1 MSSIPWAPAVAT
13 SVGSF
18 PGTSPLETARIVA
31 GELPDFVHVAELPAR
46 GPGADMIG
54 RTGGMLTAVASNL
67 ALETT
72 PQGWRFAPGMGKQMR
87 HAQSFL
93 GEDLDAL
100 EEIALGFSGPVKCQV
115 VGPWTLAASIEL
127 RTGERALRDLSAVSD
142 IAAALAEA
150 VRMQVADLR
159 RRMPRASSIVVQVD
173 EPSLPAVLAGRI
185 GTASGLSS
193 YRAVDVQV
201 AERELG
207 RVFAAAGDMGA
218 IAGIH
223 CCAKDAPIDLV
234 RAAGAQFVSLDFT
247 LLEDEPIQDDA
258 LGRSWESGMGI
269 LAGCVP
275 GTSNDSI
282 GDARASAPLRNVLH
296 RIGFDDAVWLEQV
309 AITPACGLAGA
320 SPTWAIA
327 ALRACAAV
335 GRVVKNDDRE
345 DEEPEERRRGS
356 R

>member
-1 MSSIPWAPAVAT
+1 
-13 SVGSF
+13 
-18 PGTSPLETARIVA
+18 
-31 GELPDFVHVAELPAR
+31 
-46 GPGADMIG
+46 MIG

-72 PQGWRFAPGMGKQMR
+72 PQGWRFAPGLGKQMR
-87 HAQSFL
+87 QAQSFL

-100 EEIALGFSGPVKCQV
+100 EEISIDYSGPVKCQV

-127 RTGERALRDLSAVSD
+127 RTGERALRDLAAVSD

-150 VRMQVADLR
+150 VCMHVADLR
-159 RRMPRASSIVVQVD
+159 RRMPRASSIVVQLD

-193 YRAVDVQV
+193 YRAVDSQ
-201 AERELG
+201 AAQRELG
-207 RVFAAAGDMGA
+207 RVFNAATEVGAVAGL
-218 IAGIH
+218 H
-223 CCAKDAPIDLV
+223 CCASDAPIDVV

-247 LLEDEPIQDDA
+247 WLEDEPPQDDA
-258 LGRSWESGMGI
+258 LGRAWESGMGI

-275 GTSNDSI
+275 TASNEAI

-296 RIGFDDAVWLEQV
+296 RIGLDDPVWLNQV
-309 AITPACGLAGA
+309 AITPACGLAWA
-320 SPTWAIA
+320 SPSWAID
-327 ALRACAAV
+327 ALRACVAV

-345 DEEPEERRRGS
+345 DEEPDDRRKGR

>member
-1 MSSIPWAPAVAT
+1 MTTVPWAPAAAT

-18 PGTSPLETARIVA
+18 PGTSSLETARIVA

-46 GPGADMIG
+46 GPGSDMIG

-72 PQGWRFAPGMGKQMR
+72 PQGWRFAPGLGKQMR
-87 HAQSFL
+87 QAQSFL

-100 EEIALGFSGPVKCQV
+100 EEESFGYTGPVKCQV

-127 RTGERALRDLSAVSD
+127 RTGERALRDPSAVTD
-142 IAAALAEA
+142 IAEALGEA
-150 VRMQVADLR
+150 VRSHVADLR
-159 RRMPRASSIVVQVD
+159 RRMPGASSIVVQID

-193 YRAVDVQV
+193 YHEVDVQV

-207 RVFAAAGDMGA
+207 RVFGAAADLGA
-218 IAGIH
+218 FAGLH
-223 CCAKDAPIDLV
+223 CCASDVPIDVV
-234 RAAGAQFVSLDFT
+234 RAAGARFVSLDFT
-247 LLEDEPIQDDA
+247 VLERDPLLDDA
-258 LGRSWESGMGI
+258 LGRAWESGLGI

-275 GTSNDSI
+275 TVSGEAL
-282 GDARASAPLRNVLH
+282 GDARASAPLRAVLH
-296 RIGFDDAVWLEQV
+296 RIGFDDPVWLDQV
-309 AITPACGLAGA
+309 AVTPACGLA
-320 SPTWAIA
+320 WADPSWVLPS
-327 ALRACAAV
+327 LRACTAV
-335 GRVVKNDDRE
+335 GRIVKDD
-345 DEEPEERRRGS
+345 DAEEPEDRRKGR

>member
-1 MSSIPWAPAVAT
+1 MTSIPWTPAVAT

-18 PGTSPLETARIVA
+18 PGTSPLETARIVV

-72 PQGWRFAPGMGKQMR
+72 PQGWRFAPGLGKQMR
-87 HAQSFL
+87 QAQSFL
-93 GEDLDAL
+93 SEDLDTL
-100 EEIALGFSGPVKCQV
+100 EEIALDYSGPVKCQV

-127 RTGERALRDLSAVSD
+127 RTGERALRDPSAVSD

-150 VRMQVADLR
+150 VRTQVVDLR
-159 RRMPRASSIVVQVD
+159 RRMPRASSIVVQLD

-193 YRAVDVQV
+193 YRAVDAQV

-207 RVFAAAGDMGA
+207 RVFAAAGEVGA
-218 IAGIH
+218 IAGVH
-223 CCAKDAPIDLV
+223 CCASDAPIDLV
-234 RAAGAQFVSLDFT
+234 RAAGAHFVSLDFT
-247 LLEDEPIQDDA
+247 WLEYEAIQDDA
-258 LGRSWESGMGI
+258 LGRAWEAGLGI

-275 GTSNDSI
+275 TSSNEAM

-296 RIGFDDAVWLEQV
+296 RIGFDDPVWLDQV
-309 AITPACGLAGA
+309 AITPACGLAWA
-320 SPTWAIA
+320 SPSWALA
-327 ALRACAAV
+327 ALRACTAV
-335 GRVVKNDDRE
+335 GRIVKNDDQH
-345 DEEPEERRRGS
+345 DEEPDDRRKGR